1 MICIKI
7 DINSLSRG
15 IFIIK
20 LPPIYIRNQ
29 HFLYIYRN
37 EEQMTFILYPL
48 PPAVELETKAV
59 LKKAAS
65 AHRYLAELK
74 GVSGTIPN
82 QEILINTLSLQ
93 EAKDSSAIEN
103 IITTN
108 DDLYREELFPDYA
121 VNASAKE
128 GSNYVTALKT
138 GFDLVKKR
146 ELLTAND
153 IVSIQSLLEK
163 NHAGF
168 RKVPGTSLKN
178 DLTGEVVYTPP
189 QDHASIISLMTNL
202 EMFINDDSLYEAD
215 PLVEMAMLHYQF
227 ESIHPFY
234 DGKGRAGRIINV
246 LYLVL
251 KGLLDIPVLYL
262 SRYIIRSK
270 TDYYNLLQKVRNEG
284 AWEEWIVYILT
295 GIEVTAKQ
303 TIKMVREIKAAL
315 MDYKHRIRKE
325 HKFYSQDL
333 INNLFFHPYTK
344 IEFIENDLKVS
355 RLTAA
360 RYLDL
365 LADDGFLRK
374 EKIGRSN
381 YYINVALYSILT
393 KDYY

>member
-1 MICIKI
+1 MA
-7 DINSLSRG
+7 
-15 IFIIK
+15 
-20 LPPIYIRNQ
+20 
-29 HFLYIYRN
+29 
-37 EEQMTFILYPL
+37 FILHPL
-48 PPAVELETKAV
+48 PPAIELETKAV

-74 GVSGTIPN
+74 GISGTIPN
-82 QEILINTLSLQ
+82 QGILINTLSLQ

-128 GSNYVTALKT
+128 VRNYVTALKT
-138 GFDLVKKR
+138 GFDLVKNNR
-146 ELLTAND
+146 LLTANN
-153 IVSIQSLLEK
+153 IETIQSELEK
-163 NHAGF
+163 NRAGF
-168 RKVPGTSLKN
+168 RKLPGTSLKN

-189 QDHASIISLMTNL
+189 QDHASIVSLMSNF
-202 EMFINDDSLYEAD
+202 EKFINDDSYYEAD
-215 PLVEMAMLHYQF
+215 PLVKMAMIHYQF

-234 DGKGRAGRIINV
+234 DGNGRTGRIINV

-270 TDYYNLLQKVRNEG
+270 NDYYNLLQNVRDNE
-284 AWEEWIVYILT
+284 AWEDWVLYILT
-295 GIEVTAKQ
+295 GIEVTSKQ
-303 TIKMVREIKAAL
+303 TIKMIQEIKLAL
-315 MDYKHRIRKE
+315 MDYKHRIRKD

-344 IEFIENDLKVS
+344 IEFIENDLNVS

-360 RYLDL
+360 KYLDV
-365 LADDGFLRK
+365 LAEDGFLRK

-381 YYINVALYSILT
+381 YYINIALYLILT
-393 KDYY
+393 K

>member
-1 MICIKI
+1 MPFV
-7 DINSLSRG
+7 L
-15 IFIIK
+15 
-20 LPPIYIRNQ
+20 
-29 HFLYIYRN
+29 H
-37 EEQMTFILYPL
+37 PL
-48 PPAVELETKAV
+48 PPAIELETKAV

-82 QEILINTLSLQ
+82 QGILINTLSLQ

-103 IITTN
+103 IITT
-108 DDLYREELFPDYA
+108 DDELYREELFPDYA
-121 VNASAKE
+121 ASASAKE
-128 GSNYVTALKT
+128 VRNYVTALRT
-138 GFDLVKKR
+138 GFELVKKKG
-146 ELLTAND
+146 LLTAND
-153 IVSIQSLLEK
+153 IEAIHLTLEK
-163 NHAGF
+163 NRAGF
-168 RKVPGTSLKN
+168 RKLPGTSLKN

-189 QDHASIISLMTNL
+189 QDHASIVSLMTNL
-202 EMFINDDSLYEAD
+202 ERFMNDDSFYEAD
-215 PLVEMAMLHYQF
+215 PLVKMAMIHYQF

-234 DGKGRAGRIINV
+234 DGNGRAGRIINV

-270 TDYYNLLQKVRNEG
+270 VDYYNLLQKVRDEE
-284 AWEEWIVYILT
+284 AWEEWILYILT
-295 GIEVTAKQ
+295 GIEVTSKQ
-303 TIKMVREIKAAL
+303 TIKMIQEIKSAL
-315 MDYKHRIRKE
+315 MDYKHRIRKD

-360 RYLDL
+360 KYLDVM
-365 LADDGFLRK
+365 AEDGFLKK

-381 YYINVALYSILT
+381 YYINIALFSILT
-393 KDYY
+393 KDYL

>member
-1 MICIKI
+1 
-7 DINSLSRG
+7 
-15 IFIIK
+15 
-20 LPPIYIRNQ
+20 
-29 HFLYIYRN
+29 
-37 EEQMTFILYPL
+37 MTFTLHPL
-48 PPAVELETKAV
+48 PPAIDLETKAI

-74 GVSGTIPN
+74 GVSRSIPN
-82 QEILINTLSLQ
+82 QSILINTLSLQ

-128 GSNYVTALKT
+128 VRNYITALKT
-138 GFDLVKKR
+138 GYELVRKN
-146 ELLTAND
+146 ELLTSNH
-153 IVSIQSLLEK
+153 IQTIQGTLEK
-163 NHAGF
+163 NKAGF
-168 RKVPGTSLKN
+168 RKLPGTDLKN
-178 DLTGEVVYTPP
+178 NLTGEVVYTPP
-189 QDHASIISLMTNL
+189 QDSEFIINLMSNL
-202 EMFINDDSLYEAD
+202 EKFINDDTFYDAD
-215 PLVEMAMLHYQF
+215 PLVKMAMIHYQF

-234 DGKGRAGRIINV
+234 DGNGRAGRIINV

-270 TDYYNLLQKVRNEG
+270 NDYYNLLQKVRDDN
-284 AWEEWIVYILT
+284 AWEEWVLYILT
-295 GIEVTAKQ
+295 GIESTARQ
-303 TIKMVREIKAAL
+303 TIAIVHDIREAL

-344 IEFIENDLKVS
+344 IEFIENDLKVT

-360 RYLDL
+360 KYLDV
-365 LADDGFLRK
+365 LAEDGFLRK

-381 YYINVALYSILT
+381 YYINTALHSILIKEYET
-393 KDYY
+393 